1 MKQIIIGLCGKKQT
15 GKSSS
20 YKFIE
25 KISGDRYSVDK
36 LSFASKLKNL
46 TADVFGVDFE
56 MLVGTDEE
64 KDSPTY
70 LKWHDVGP
78 HIKSDFYGPV
88 FSEPENKY
96 VTHRELLQ
104 LVGTNLFRAVRQ
116 NIWVECLQRSI
127 KESTADI
134 IIIDDA
140 RFPNELEALKNSGG
154 TLVKL
159 YRNTYSPNSANHSS
173 ETALDHL
180 PDEYYDF
187 VIFDRNQRTMEQLE
201 DSWEIIMS
209 VLLGE

>member
-1 MKQIIIGLCGKKQT
+1 MKQIIVVLCGKKQT
-15 GKSSS
+15 GKSTS

-25 KISGDRYSVDK
+25 KISGDKYTIEK

-46 TADVFGVDFE
+46 TADVFGVDYN
-56 MLVGTDEE
+56 MLIGTDEE

-70 LKWHDVGP
+70 LKWNDVSL
-78 HIKSDFYGPV
+78 HIKNDFCGSIFKV
-88 FSEPENKY
+88 PENEY
-96 VTHRELLQ
+96 MSHRELLQ

-127 KESTADI
+127 EKSTADI

-180 PDEYYDF
+180 PDDYYDF

-209 VLLGE
+209 VLLG